1 MPKTDESY
9 FKNLRNVM
17 NVWQVSEQVD
27 SCQKTIGKIG
37 KQNVEQLSA
46 ANLLLKNDTAKVK
59 IKLPTIVPDTNKNR
73 LAFIW
78 QVPDSLRKASIV
90 SAEISARNIKSM
102 IEINAQNAKLQNLNL
117 VDSQIELHKRFT
129 LPMACI
135 LLFVIGAAL
144 GSIIRKGG
152 LGLPFIAAVIFFVI
166 YYFMNSIGENIAKEL
181 VVSVPIGMWYPSVV
195 LALIGAYMMYEA
207 NTDSK
212 RLKLENYKNLFKLGK
227 VVEPFLYIARLFQ
240 SK

>member
-1 MPKTDESY
+1 
-9 FKNLRNVM
+9 
-17 NVWQVSEQVD
+17 
-27 SCQKTIGKIG
+27 
-37 KQNVEQLSA
+37 
-46 ANLLLKNDTAKVK
+46 
-59 IKLPTIVPDTNKNR
+59 
-73 LAFIW
+73 
-78 QVPDSLRKASIV
+78 
-90 SAEISARNIKSM
+90 M